1 MKKKYKIS
9 TYFKGG
15 RRNMSKKT
23 KMVSY
28 LSLAHIK
35 SSEISHSHI
44 PVMCQYISQV
54 QLRRRNASLTSITT
68 INQNKQNSPPP
79 SCSANAK
86 SVETRA
92 RGRQHRYLSLG

>member
-35 SSEISHSHI
+35 SSEISHSHL

-68 INQNKQNSPPP
+68 INQNKQKLAATIMLCQCEIRRN
-79 SCSANAK
+79 
-86 SVETRA
+86 E
-92 RGRQHRYLSLG
+92 GQRQAALLP